1 MYRYILLAAIAFI
14 TVPAQAQQYGEVS
27 GIITDSLSGETLPFA
42 SVSIERDG
50 NIVEQ
55 TISDEFG
62 KYYFSRIP
70 EGIYE
75 LVVSYTG
82 YQQRR
87 FANIK
92 VNGRDMA
99 LYSLTMLSGND
110 LPTVYIFPDII
121 LETPIIGDEIDLAEI
136 RQTGARDAGQ
146 IVTQTV
152 AQVYSAD
159 GGEDGGIHI
168 SGARADATLYVVDGI
183 RVIGSAYVP
192 KSSIASITVYTG
204 GIPANYG
211 DVTGGIIEIRTR
223 GYAGIW

>member
-1 MYRYILLAAIAFI
+1 MNKCILLAAGIIFTI
-14 TVPAQAQQYGEVS
+14 SVSAQQYGELS
-27 GIITDSLSGETLPFA
+27 GIITDSLSGEVLPFA
-42 SVSIERDG
+42 SISVEKEGSIID
-50 NIVEQ
+50 Q

-99 LYSLTMLSGND
+99 LYSLTMLAGND

-121 LETPIIGDEIDLAEI
+121 LETPIIGDEIDIAEI
-136 RQTGARDAGQ
+136 RQTGSRDAGQ

-152 AQVYSAD
+152 AQVYSSD

-192 KSSIASITVYTG
+192 KSAISSITVYTG